1 MEIDEETKSEEVLL
15 GKSKNLNGTNLKL
28 MSQCV
33 YLVKMQH
40 PQKSG
45 VSSIQMDAILLVLFV
60 QMEGMNIAVVH
71 GLGAWAS
78 DENTHHN
85 VILVYKGNGEFLPTQ
100 KGIS

>member
-1 MEIDEETKSEEVLL
+1 MDEEF
-15 GKSKNLNGTNLKL
+15 KSKKTNFLA
-28 MSQCV
+28 
-33 YLVKMQH
+33 YLAKMQH

-45 VSSIQMDAILLVLFV
+45 VSSIQMDAILLILFV

-71 GLGAWAS
+71 GLGVWAS

-85 VILVYKGNGEFLPTQ
+85 VVLVYKGNGEFLPTQ